1 MAETIVKNQG
11 PYINIIKVLRYTL
24 KNSFAPST
32 PMPVVENFSKIRK
45 IVNLSHKLTFETQE
59 QHLFNA
65 EKGKEKFETV
75 PTQRN
80 TSSALSVCS
89 KLGCFAAPTLLGGM
103 FPADL
108 HKWFCLQLITAAL
121 NFKYFC
127 LA

>member
-59 QHLFNA
+59 QHL
-65 EKGKEKFETV
+65 
-75 PTQRN
+75 
-80 TSSALSVCS
+80 
-89 KLGCFAAPTLLGGM
+89 
-103 FPADL
+103 
-108 HKWFCLQLITAAL
+108 
-121 NFKYFC
+121 
-127 LA
+127 